1 MMHRAHDAERDWLMT
16 MGLGTIAREHT
27 QEPIMPRTAKPRS
40 GRKAKPATMPPAAA
54 TEPAK
59 AKRLSGLDAAAQ
71 VLRAAG
77 EPLNVGAIMERIA
90 AEGLWQTSGKTPGA
104 TIYAAM
110 IREIAAKGTAARF
123 QKVDRGRF
131 AAAG

>member
-1 MMHRAHDAERDWLMT
+1 
-16 MGLGTIAREHT
+16 
-27 QEPIMPRTAKPRS
+27 MPRTAKPRS
-40 GRKAKPATMPPAAA
+40 GRKAKPATPAA
-54 TEPAK
+54 PAAK
-59 AKRLSGLDAAAQ
+59 LDPQPAAKRLSGLDAATQ

-90 AEGLWQTSGKTPGA
+90 AEGLWQTSGKTPAA

-110 IREIAAKGTAARF
+110 IREIAAKGPAARF

-131 AAAG
+131 VAAG